1 MLYHMFLLYK
11 NLIIWVMVEKVTQT
25 HKYTAATAKLHWIQ
39 SPNNEIM
46 GYLYNLI
53 PTINCEK

>member
-25 HKYTAATAKLHWIQ
+25 HKYTATTAEPHWMQ
-39 SPNNEIM
+39 SQNNGIS
-46 GYLYNLI
+46 L
-53 PTINCEK
+53 

>member
-25 HKYTAATAKLHWIQ
+25 HKYTATTAKPYWIQ
-39 SPNNEIM
+39 TPNNEIS
-46 GYLYNLI
+46 L
-53 PTINCEK
+53 